1 AGHRNCIGA
10 GQALLELRLIVARI
24 AQRFTLDL
32 ALGQK
37 IEPAPGTTM
46 YPRYGMKMR
55 ITPATVSA

>member
-1 AGHRNCIGA
+1 
-10 GQALLELRLIVARI
+10 LLELKLIVARI

-32 ALGQK
+32 APGQK

-55 ITPATVSA
+55 ITPATEPA